1 MIDSAVIL
9 AAGRGT
15 RIWPYGETKPKAALP
30 VGNVPMMAHQI
41 RCLRGLGI
49 KTFTIVT
56 GHLEQQVKSVALRE
70 GVEAT
75 FVHQPDLGGPAQGLM
90 LALEGCEGDPIYVVY
105 GDVVAT
111 VESYKALKDGWRK
124 DSDAAVLVHKMD
136 GEDPGEWFCAG
147 VADGQLQSVS
157 AHSRGE
163 HSHRLCGIALLSQKA
178 ISFVRRHPGISTKL
192 DVGAMPAME
201 ADLSQTFQDMIDAG
215 EKVAAVET
223 KDFFVDVDKP
233 WHLLEANGRMAEYYN
248 RRLKKDEISDTA
260 KISEEADI
268 QGPIRVGPN
277 SEIGKRVVIQG
288 HISIGANTSITN
300 GAMLGRHIIVG
311 DSCKIRDYCQL
322 GTYSVVGSNCVVGHC
337 AEFMGVLMNKVYLYH
352 YCELSGVIGTATDIG
367 AATVC
372 GTLRFD
378 DGRTTHN
385 VKGRK
390 EAPKIGSNETYI
402 GEYCRTGV
410 NAIIMPGVKVGP
422 YSILGPGTIAYQDVP
437 ARTLVLAKQEQTT
450 KEWGPEK
457 YGW

>member
-30 VGNVPMMAHQI
+30 VGNVPIMTRQM
-41 RCLRGLGI
+41 RCLKSVGV
-49 KTFTIVT
+49 KMFTIVT
-56 GHLEQQVKSVALRE
+56 GHLEQQVKSIALRE
-70 GVEAT
+70 GADVT
-75 FVHQPDLGGPAQGLM
+75 FVHQPDLSGPAQGLM
-90 LALEGCEGDPIYVVY
+90 LALERCDADPIYVVY

-111 VESYKALKDGWRK
+111 VESYKALRDCWRK
-124 DSDAAVLVHKMD
+124 DCDAAVLVHKLE
-136 GEDPGEWFCAG
+136 GEDPAEWFCAS

-163 HSHRLCGIALLSQKA
+163 HSHRLCGIAVLSEKA
-178 ISFVRRHPGISTKL
+178 AGYVERHPGISTKL

-201 ADLSQTFQDMIDAG
+201 ADLSQTFQDMVDGG

-223 KDFFVDVDKP
+223 RDFFVDVDKP
-233 WHLLEANGRMAEYYN
+233 WHLLEANGRMAEYFN
-248 RRLKKDEISDTA
+248 RRLKKDEISDGA
-260 KISEEADI
+260 KISEDADI

-288 HISIGANTSITN
+288 HVSIGANTTITN
-300 GAMLGRHIIVG
+300 GAMLGRHIIIG

-322 GTYSVVGSNCVVGHC
+322 GTYSVVGNNCVIGHC
-337 AEFMGVLMNKVYLYH
+337 AEFTGVLMNKVYLYH

-378 DGRTTHN
+378 DGRTIHN

-390 EAPKIGSNETYI
+390 EMPRIGSNETYI

-410 NAIIMPGVKVGP
+410 NAIIMPGVKMGP
-422 YSILGPGTIAYQDVP
+422 YSILGPGTIAYHDVP
-437 ARTLVLAKQEQTT
+437 ARTLVLAKQEQVT